1 MAMGK
6 YRIRK
11 FSKGVF
17 HVTDRA
23 FIKSVQ
29 GKDLGVTVFVRSNI
43 GLACSGKLRIQC
55 QQCPMRLSNPLRC
68 LLVISQEKS
77 RITCDL

>member
-11 FSKGVF
+11 FSKGAF

-29 GKDLGVTVFVRSNI
+29 GKDLGVTVSVRSNI
-43 GLACSGKLRIQC
+43 GLACSGKLRSQC

-77 RITCDL
+77 RITSNL